1 MVMDREFGTYTRN
14 MEVMVMDH
22 EFGTHT
28 RNTEV
33 IGTVWEDSPNS

>member
-1 MVMDREFGTYTRN
+1 MDREFGTYTRN

-22 EFGTHT
+22 ESGTHT
-28 RNTEV
+28 QNTEV